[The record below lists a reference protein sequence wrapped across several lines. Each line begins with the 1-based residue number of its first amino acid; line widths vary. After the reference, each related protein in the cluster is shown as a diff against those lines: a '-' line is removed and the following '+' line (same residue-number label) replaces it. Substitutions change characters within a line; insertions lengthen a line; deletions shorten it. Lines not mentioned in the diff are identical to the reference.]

1 MNIHEYQA
9 KEIFRKFGIP
19 TSVGR
24 LVTKPKEARGAFAA
38 LGNIPVVVKAQV
50 HAGGRGK
57 AGGIKFAKTADEAE
71 KVASQIIGLK
81 LKTFQTGGLE
91 KTVHK
96 VWIEQLTDIAKEFY
110 LGITIDR
117 EVGLPIIIF
126 SPAGGMSIEEVAV
139 KNPEQIFRLH
149 FDPDKLPDEKTARAF
164 VAKAVSDTNQQ
175 GKLIKVIESTAK
187 LFVAVDASLV
197 EINPLC
203 FMPDGNI
210 RAVDAKINFDDN
222 ALFRHPDMEALR
234 DPLEEDPREQEAK
247 KYDLSYVGLNGNIGC
262 MVNGAGL
269 AMATMDIIKLN
280 GAEPANFLDV
290 GGGATTEKI
299 TAAFNI
305 LISDTN
311 VKAILVNI
319 FGGIVRCDLIA
330 EGILAALKNVKLAVP
345 LVVRLEGTNA
355 AEGKAILEKSG
366 VSIIAASSLSEAAQK
381 VVKAIPRRPRGT
393 AEPGGQPPPEQ
404 AVR

>member
-19 TSVGR
+19 TSEGR
-24 LVTKPKEARGAFAA
+24 LATTPKEAREAFPA
-38 LGNIPVVVKAQV
+38 LGNVPVVVKAQV

-96 VWIEQLTDIAKEFY
+96 VWIERLTDIAKEFY

-117 EVGLPIIIF
+117 EAGLPIIIF

-149 FDPDKLPDEKTARAF
+149 FDPDKLPDVKTIHSF
-164 VAKAVSDTNQQ
+164 VVKAVSDANQQ
-175 GKLIKVIESTAK
+175 GKLTKVIESTAK

-203 FMPDGNI
+203 FMPDGDI

-234 DPLEEDPREQEAK
+234 DPLGEDPREQEAK

-269 AMATMDIIKLN
+269 AMATMDIIKLY
-280 GAEPANFLDV
+280 GEEPANFLDV
-290 GGGATTEKI
+290 GGGATTDKI
-299 TAAFNI
+299 TAAFKI
-305 LISDTN
+305 LISDKN

-319 FGGIVRCDLIA
+319 FGGIVRCNLIA
-330 EGILAALKNVKLAVP
+330 EGILAALKNVKLTVP

-355 AEGKAILEKSG
+355 AEGKALLEKSG
-366 VSIIAASSLSEAAQK
+366 VRILAASSLSEAAEK
-381 VVKAIPRRPRGT
+381 TVR
-393 AEPGGQPPPEQ
+393 

>member
-19 TSVGR
+19 VSEGR
-24 LVTKPKEARGAFAA
+24 LATTPKEAREAFGT
-38 LGNIPVVVKAQV
+38 LGNVPVVVKAQV

-57 AGGIKFAKTADEAE
+57 AGGIKFAKSAEEAE
-71 KVASQIIGLK
+71 KVAGQIIGLK

-91 KTVHK
+91 KTVRK

-126 SPAGGMSIEEVAV
+126 SPAGGMSIEEVAA

-149 FDPDKLPDEKTARAF
+149 FDPEKLPNTQTISAF
-164 VAKAVSDTNQQ
+164 VSKAVSDSGHQK
-175 GKLIKVIESTAK
+175 KLSAVIESSIK
-187 LFVAVDASLV
+187 LFVSVDASLV

-203 FMPDGNI
+203 FMPNGNI

-222 ALFRHPDMEALR
+222 ALFRHPEVETLR
-234 DPLEEDPREQEAK
+234 DPLEEDAREREAK
-247 KYDLSYVGLNGNIGC
+247 KFDLSYVGLEGNIAC

-269 AMATMDIIKLN
+269 AMATMDIIKLY
-280 GAEPANFLDV
+280 GGEPANFLDV

-299 TAAFNI
+299 TAAFKI
-305 LISDTN
+305 LISDKN
-311 VKAILVNI
+311 VKAILINI
-319 FGGIVRCDLIA
+319 FGGIVRCNLIA
-330 EGILAALKNVKLAVP
+330 EGILAALKNVKLSVP

-355 AEGKAILEKSG
+355 KEGKALLENSG
-366 VSIIAASSLSEAAQK
+366 VSVIAASSLAEAAEK
-381 VVKAIPRRPRGT
+381 AVKA
-393 AEPGGQPPPEQ
+393 
-404 AVR
+404 AVK